1 METRNIINTFV
12 LNGPLFY
19 FSIAPLIGAKTTEE
33 EGAGIQY
40 KVLMAL
46 LLVVGLYYFLRGLYN
61 RRVFTLKEVLPLS
74 ILVIYIID
82 GYIQGFETN
91 VVYLMMICFSLPAV
105 CIALNMKEYD
115 TLVGMMKWLD
125 LFLPLFSL
133 SFLFQIYEIYLS
145 KLEGGS
151 FYSQSASYRIAFCFL
166 VDVFLLRY
174 GRLVSPFEFLKNK
187 WYRIFKI
194 CLLPYFVVMA
204 FFAGGRGAFVTMLV
218 GLLFNIDLLTHNAKL
233 MKRFVYVAIGVFL
246 AIVVGLGM
254 LDEDSEF
261 KEFFVGNFNRI
272 TALVD
277 FQNMDTGNATSG
289 RDEIYSDALGFIAD
303 RPVYGYGLYA
313 YLFKMEMFPHNI
325 FLEILLQG
333 GLLFL
338 TVFCFMLVMSYGKYR
353 KMLQFD
359 KSQILLMP
367 FAIYAFTELLFS
379 SSYTYEPLF
388 WFVLTYIY
396 NFSFPEEQPIE
407 NG

>member
-1 METRNIINTFV
+1 
-12 LNGPLFY
+12 
-19 FSIAPLIGAKTTEE
+19 
-33 EGAGIQY
+33 
-40 KVLMAL
+40 
-46 LLVVGLYYFLRGLYN
+46 
-61 RRVFTLKEVLPLS
+61 
-74 ILVIYIID
+74 
-82 GYIQGFETN
+82 
-91 VVYLMMICFSLPAV
+91 
-105 CIALNMKEYD
+105 
-115 TLVGMMKWLD
+115 
-125 LFLPLFSL
+125 
-133 SFLFQIYEIYLS
+133 
-145 KLEGGS
+145 
-151 FYSQSASYRIAFCFL
+151 
-166 VDVFLLRY
+166 
-174 GRLVSPFEFLKNK
+174 
-187 WYRIFKI
+187 
-194 CLLPYFVVMA
+194 
-204 FFAGGRGAFVTMLV
+204 
-218 GLLFNIDLLTHNAKL
+218 
-233 MKRFVYVAIGVFL
+233 
-246 AIVVGLGM
+246 
-254 LDEDSEF
+254 
-261 KEFFVGNFNRI
+261 
-272 TALVD
+272 
-277 FQNMDTGNATSG
+277 MDTGNATSG